1 MTRAAWTLRGWA
13 HKHTSTQAH
22 KHKSQHNAPEYDEH
36 KLRKSQKKVQVKRTI
51 NLWVTIVQVQT
62 KTFAGGARRLS
73 MAPKSANAHEAQV
86 SPPTQLQHPK
96 TIPSFETSQNR
107 YLTFVICTRWC
118 SPSWSCSC
126 FWGRTCRWRPLLRP
140 RWRSASGRCPPR
152 RPRRRWTRQG
162 RGGSHPENED
172 LVSKYND
179 SISL

>member
-1 MTRAAWTLRGWA
+1 MCPSMMSTNCASLSTNSKWTAQSTCDSQLYKFKRRLLQVVQGGWA
-13 HKHTSTQAH
+13 WRPSRLMLT
-22 KHKSQHNAPEYDEH
+22 
-36 KLRKSQKKVQVKRTI
+36 KLRF
-51 NLWVTIVQVQT
+51 L
-62 KTFAGGARRLS
+62 
-73 MAPKSANAHEAQV
+73 P
-86 SPPTQLQHPK
+86 QLRSNTK

-107 YLTFVICTRWC
+107 YSTFVICTRWC

-152 RPRRRWTRQG
+152 PPRRRWTRQG